1 MVQSIS
7 NAPGTQPAN
16 IAELEIAST
25 PAGAEIQLDGSFV
38 GSTPSTIDV
47 TAGNHTIAINKHG
60 YKVWERKIKVNGGKI
75 SVDAEL
81 ETAGES
87 DTSKQTTETA
97 APATP
102 PTPPPPT
109 RDTSTSPPETLVAIY
124 LASDPVGADINIDDA
139 EIGLTPMTVKLKPGK
154 HAVRMF
160 MTGYQNW
167 VQWVFIQA
175 GADVHINATLTKS
188 NE

>member
-1 MVQSIS
+1 
-7 NAPGTQPAN
+7 
-16 IAELEIAST
+16 
-25 PAGAEIQLDGSFV
+25 LDGGYV

-47 TAGNHTIAINKHG
+47 AAGDHTIAMNKHG
-60 YKVWERKIKVNGGKI
+60 YKVWERRIKVNGGKI
-75 SVDAEL
+75 NVAAEL
-81 ETAGES
+81 EAEDAS
-87 DTSKQTTETA
+87 NASKYKTDTA
-97 APATP
+97 APVTP
-102 PTPPPPT
+102 SPPPPPA
-109 RDTSTSPPETLVAIY
+109 RDTSTSPPETLVVTY